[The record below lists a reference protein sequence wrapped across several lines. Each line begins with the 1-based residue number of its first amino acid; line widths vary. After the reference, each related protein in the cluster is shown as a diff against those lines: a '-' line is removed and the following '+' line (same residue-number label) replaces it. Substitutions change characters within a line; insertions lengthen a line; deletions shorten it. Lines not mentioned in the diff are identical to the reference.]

1 MPKRRRP
8 SSMPSSESTETD
20 SRGLAV
26 LDGRLLNGLD
36 FCRAVYDLFDHIQ
49 QGPDGVERLRLRKT
63 LTDKKLTEE
72 LIPIARY
79 VQARYQEGRR
89 IRVRWASGNQP
100 YDAVLLSS
108 GNMVTHAGVP
118 RRVLLEVTG
127 SMHPNDYLA
136 RQLFHKQGMSWGVR
150 GVSRDLNTGLVTDKP
165 HVHKNNDIENNLAS
179 QIVERMKS
187 KAAKNYPWGTVLV
200 MQCFPDTLTLE
211 SEWETAVLQVKE
223 ALPEIPFR
231 EVFLTA
237 SYGGFSE
244 TLWGGRK
251 RPRKTRR

>member
-1 MPKRRRP
+1 MKTTRVDL
-8 SSMPSSESTETD
+8 STF
-20 SRGLAV
+20 
-26 LDGRLLNGLD
+26 DGRVLNGLD
-36 FCRAVYDLFDHIQ
+36 FCRREYDLFDQIQ
-49 QGPDGVERLRLRKT
+49 NGPNGVERLRLRKT
-63 LTDKKLTEE
+63 VTEKRLTEE

-79 VQARYQEGRR
+79 VQARYQEGRC
-89 IRVRWASGNQP
+89 IRVRWVSGSQR

-108 GNMVTHAGVP
+108 GGLVTHGGVP

-136 RQLFHKQGMSWGVR
+136 RQLLQKQGGSWGVR
-150 GVSRDLNTGLVTDKP
+150 GISRDPKTGVVTDKP
-165 HVHKNNDIENNLAS
+165 HVHRNDDIQDNLAS

-187 KAAKNYPWGTVLV
+187 KAAKNYPWGTVLI

-211 SEWETAVLQVKE
+211 SEWEAAVLQVKQ

-237 SYGGFSE
+237 SYGGYTE
-244 TLWGGRK
+244 TLWGSRE
-251 RPRKTRR
+251 RRGLT